1 MRDMS
6 QAAAKVGTMP
16 RPPTVSARMNP
27 GAVHSPPSPSLRT
40 RTTNHCRGRPIT
52 PRASTT
58 KRSRRQPARIPP
70 GPTNTGRSVAAAVM
84 RPMVTPSRHAR
95 RLGVTL
101 SAHPDHPHPG
111 NRMPEHQP
119 YVPAA
124 QSPAELTGRALVL
137 GSILGLIFGASN
149 VYLALKI
156 GLTVSAS
163 IPIAVLSITIF
174 RAIGRATILENNI
187 VQTTGS
193 AADSVSAGVVFT
205 IHAILLMGY
214 DLDIGRV
221 AILAMAGGLM
231 GILMM
236 IPLRRALIVKE
247 HGNLPYPEGTACA
260 EVLIAG
266 EKGGVHAKTVF
277 QAFGLAF
284 VYKFL
289 MTALKLWQEYP
300 GRVLHW
306 FQGAEV
312 RVEAAPE
319 LMGVG
324 YIIGPRIAGYL
335 FAGGCLAYLVLM
347 PAIKLFG
354 AAMTTPMYPATKLVS
369 EMSAGEIR
377 AAFVFY
383 IGAGAVATAGIVALV
398 RSLPTIASA
407 FKAGFADLKASRAG
421 QAVAA
426 RLRTDD
432 DLPITVTVFGSLLL
446 ALVLAFLPS
455 IGVNLLGGLL
465 IIVFGFFFTTV
476 SSRICGQIGS
486 SANPLSGMTI
496 ASLIAISLIF
506 LLLGW
511 TQIDDRVRAISIACV
526 IAVAVANGGNTS
538 QDLKTGFLV
547 GATPRRQQIAILVG
561 AIGSALAVGWTLTLL
576 NRSYQYEV
584 PEARA
589 GFTAP
594 AAGRSPDG
602 SVLVLDQTMS
612 GFRVAGGD
620 TFDTT
625 RYQVVRVYT
634 ATNSVPPGKYLV
646 DPATREI
653 RYVVDPGIG
662 GRVRE
667 YEGRRLT
674 RLDSPKATLMAFIA
688 DGILTHRLPWG
699 LVLIG
704 VFLAIAIELTGVQSL
719 PVAVGVYLPITTSA
733 GMFAGGIV
741 RWLVERRVRS
751 DNRSLADIESGPGVL
766 FSSGLIAGGAI
777 GGIAIAAIA
786 RAKGSADSLAQPVAL
801 PHALGGVAQSSVVA
815 LVIFTLLGVLVYRIG
830 TRKH

>member
-1 MRDMS
+1 
-6 QAAAKVGTMP
+6 MP
-16 RPPTVSARMNP
+16 DP
-27 GAVHSPPSPSLRT
+27 
-40 RTTNHCRGRPIT
+40 
-52 PRASTT
+52 
-58 KRSRRQPARIPP
+58 
-70 GPTNTGRSVAAAVM
+70 
-84 RPMVTPSRHAR
+84 
-95 RLGVTL
+95 
-101 SAHPDHPHPG
+101 
-111 NRMPEHQP
+111 QP

-205 IHAILLMGY
+205 IPAILLMGY

-266 EKGGVHAKTVF
+266 EEGGVHAKTVF

-300 GRVLHW
+300 GRVLRW

-312 RVEAAPE
+312 RLEAAAE

-324 YIIGPRIAGYL
+324 YIIGPRI
-335 FAGGCLAYLVLM
+335 
-347 PAIKLFG
+347 
-354 AAMTTPMYPATKLVS
+354 
-369 EMSAGEIR
+369 
-377 AAFVFY
+377 VFY
-383 IGAGAVATAGIVALV
+383 IGAGAVATAGIIALV

-407 FKAGFADLKASRAG
+407 FKAGFADLKASRVG
-421 QAVAA
+421 QAVVGAE
-426 RLRTDD
+426 LRD

-486 SANPLSGMTI
+486 SANPISGMTI

-511 TQIDDRVRAISIACV
+511 TQIDD
-526 IAVAVANGGNTS
+526 
-538 QDLKTGFLV
+538 
-547 GATPRRQQIAILVG
+547 
-561 AIGSALAVGWTLTLL
+561 
-576 NRSYQYEV
+576 
-584 PEARA
+584 
-589 GFTAP
+589 
-594 AAGRSPDG
+594 
-602 SVLVLDQTMS
+602 
-612 GFRVAGGD
+612 
-620 TFDTT
+620 
-625 RYQVVRVYT
+625 
-634 ATNSVPPGKYLV
+634 
-646 DPATREI
+646 
-653 RYVVDPGIG
+653 
-662 GRVRE
+662 
-667 YEGRRLT
+667 
-674 RLDSPKATLMAFIA
+674 
-688 DGILTHRLPWG
+688 
-699 LVLIG
+699 
-704 VFLAIAIELTGVQSL
+704 
-719 PVAVGVYLPITTSA
+719 
-733 GMFAGGIV
+733 
-741 RWLVERRVRS
+741 
-751 DNRSLADIESGPGVL
+751 
-766 FSSGLIAGGAI
+766 
-777 GGIAIAAIA
+777 
-786 RAKGSADSLAQPVAL
+786 
-801 PHALGGVAQSSVVA
+801 
-815 LVIFTLLGVLVYRIG
+815 
-830 TRKH
+830 

>member
-1 MRDMS
+1 
-6 QAAAKVGTMP
+6 MP
-16 RPPTVSARMNP
+16 
-27 GAVHSPPSPSLRT
+27 
-40 RTTNHCRGRPIT
+40 
-52 PRASTT
+52 
-58 KRSRRQPARIPP
+58 
-70 GPTNTGRSVAAAVM
+70 
-84 RPMVTPSRHAR
+84 
-95 RLGVTL
+95 
-101 SAHPDHPHPG
+101 D
-111 NRMPEHQP
+111 HQP

-193 AADSVSAGVVFT
+193 AADSVAAGVGFT
-205 IHAILLMGY
+205 IPAILLMGY

-300 GRVLHW
+300 GRVLRW

-312 RVEAAPE
+312 RLEAAPE

-354 AAMTTPMYPATKLVS
+354 AAMTTPMYPATKLIS

-421 QAVAA
+421 QAGAA

-486 SANPLSGMTI
+486 SANPISGMTI

-547 GATPRRQQIAILVG
+547 GATPRRQQIAILIG
-561 AIGSALAVGWTLTLL
+561 AIGSAFAVGWTLTFL
-576 NRSYQYEV
+576 NNAYRYEV
-584 PEARA
+584 PERRA
-589 GFTAP
+589 GFVAP
-594 AAGRSPDG
+594 ARGKSADG
-602 SVLVLDQTMS
+602 NVIVHTDTMTHF
-612 GFRVAGGD
+612 GVGGTD
-620 TFDTT
+620 SIDNNT
-625 RYQVVRVYT
+625 YQVIRVYVQT
-634 ATNSVPPGKYLV
+634 QGVPPGKYLV
-646 DPATREI
+646 DPASHEI

-662 GRVRE
+662 GRIHE
-667 YEGRRLT
+667 YAGHDLK
-674 RLDSPKATLMAFIA
+674 RLDSPKATLMALIT
-688 DGILTHRLPWG
+688 DGILTHKLPWA

-704 VFLAIAIELTGVQSL
+704 VFLTIAIELMAVGSL
-719 PVAVGVYLPITTSA
+719 PVAVGAYQPLTA
-733 GMFAGGIV
+733 ARGMFAGALV

-751 DNRSLADIESGPGVL
+751 TNRSLAEIESGPGVL
-766 FSSGLIAGGAI
+766 FASGLIAGGAI
-777 GGIAIAAIA
+777 CGIAVAAIA
-786 RAKGSADSLAQPVAL
+786 GWGSARGKSADWLADSLRL
-801 PHALGGVAQSSVVA
+801 YHALGGFATSAIVA
-815 LVIFTLLGVLVYRIG
+815 LVMFAILGTLLYRVG
-830 TRKH
+830 LRRQ

>member
-1 MRDMS
+1 MMRFWRR
-6 QAAAKVGTMP
+6 AALA
-16 RPPTVSARMNP
+16 AR
-27 GAVHSPPSPSLRT
+27 PSPRHIL
-40 RTTNHCRGRPIT
+40 
-52 PRASTT
+52 
-58 KRSRRQPARIPP
+58 
-70 GPTNTGRSVAAAVM
+70 
-84 RPMVTPSRHAR
+84 RPMATA
-95 RLGVTL
+95 
-101 SAHPDHPHPG
+101 A
-111 NRMPEHQP
+111 HQP
-119 YVPAA
+119 YVPAS
-124 QSPAELTGRALVL
+124 QSPAELTPRSLVL
-137 GSILGLIFGASN
+137 GVLLGLIFGASN

-174 RAIGRATILENNI
+174 RALGRATILENNI

-205 IHAILLMGY
+205 IPAILLMGY

-221 AILAMAGGLM
+221 AVLAIAGGLM
-231 GILMM
+231 GVLMM

-266 EKGGVHAKTVF
+266 EKGGIHAKTVF

-284 VYKFL
+284 AYKFL

-300 GRVLHW
+300 GKVLRW

-312 RVEAAPE
+312 RVEVAPE

-354 AAMTTPMYPATKLVS
+354 ATMTQPMFTATKTIA
-369 EMSAGEIR
+369 EMSAGEVR

-383 IGAGAVATAGIVALV
+383 IGAGAVATAGIIALA
-398 RSLPTIASA
+398 RSLPTIVGA
-407 FKAGFADLKASRAG
+407 FRAGFADLKASRVG

-426 RLRTDD
+426 KLRTDD

-446 ALVLAFLPS
+446 ALGLAFLPS
-455 IGVNLLGGLL
+455 IGVNLLGGML
-465 IIVFGFFFTTV
+465 IIIFGFFFTTV

-486 SANPLSGMTI
+486 SANPISGMTI
-496 ASLIAISLIF
+496 ASLIAISVIF

-561 AIGSALAVGWTLTLL
+561 AIASALAVGWTLTFL
-576 NRSYQYEV
+576 NASYRYEV
-584 PEARA
+584 PETHA
-589 GFTAP
+589 GFVAP
-594 AAGRSPDG
+594 ASGKSADG
-602 SVLVLDQTMS
+602 NIVVMNETMS
-612 GFRVAGGD
+612 GFTIGGRD
-620 TFDTT
+620 SVDAS
-625 RYQVVRVYT
+625 RYQVVRVYVET
-634 ATNSVPPGKYLV
+634 QGVAPGKYLV
-646 DPATREI
+646 DPASHEI

-662 GRVRE
+662 GRIRE
-667 YEGRRLT
+667 YQGHELK
-674 RLDSPKATLMAFIA
+674 RLDSPKATLMALIT
-688 DGILTHRLPWG
+688 DGILTHRLPWA

-704 VFLAIAIELTGVQSL
+704 VFLSIALELAGIQAL

-733 GMFAGGIV
+733 GMFAGGVI
-741 RWLVERRVRS
+741 RWLVERRVKAQ
-751 DNRSLADIESGPGVL
+751 NRSLAEIESGPGVL

-777 GGIAIAAIA
+777 AGIVVAAIA
-786 RAKGSADSLAQPVAL
+786 GAGSARGRAADWLAESFGLYHRLGAFATANL
-801 PHALGGVAQSSVVA
+801 PA
-815 LVIFTLLGVLVYRIG
+815 LVFFTLLGVLLYRIG
-830 TRKH
+830 TRKQ